1 MIVVRPALPRE
12 LDRVAALWTL
22 LLQHHVTVPGL
33 APAPSPEHAVRAHLA
48 ELAADPAAAL
58 LVGERDAALAGFA
71 ALRAVRRPPLFAET
85 ERGEIEALFVRQE
98 DRRAG
103 VGRAL
108 VEEALRWMAARGLP
122 RAALQVAATNAAGEA
137 FWRALGF
144 ADAMDVLERPL

>member
-22 LLQHHVTVPGL
+22 LLLHHVALPGF
-33 APAPSPEHAVRAHLA
+33 APAPGPEDALRAHLA
-48 ELAADPAAAL
+48 ELAADPAGAL
-58 LVGERDAALAGFA
+58 LVAERDASLAGFV

-108 VEEALRWMAARGLP
+108 VAEALGWMEARGLP
-122 RAALQVAATNAAGEA
+122 RAALQVAVANEAGQR